1 MKKCIIIFYLFMASI
16 NGQYVTG
23 NDLLSD
29 MRDSNKNEVY
39 VYWIGM
45 VNGNIQWYEFGIRSV
60 LNELED
66 NGMISQEEEY
76 DIYERIGY
84 KKPNNLTEQ
93 QIFKIVWKYIN
104 KHPEKRHMGLS
115 KLTHMALQESF

>member
-39 VYWIGM
+39 VYWIGT
-45 VNGNIQWYEFGIRSV
+45 VNGNIQGYEFGIRSV

-66 NGMISQEEEY
+66 NGIISQEEGY
-76 DIYERIGY
+76 DIYERIG
-84 KKPNNLTEQ
+84 
-93 QIFKIVWKYIN
+93 
-104 KHPEKRHMGLS
+104 
-115 KLTHMALQESF
+115 